1 MKKYRLT
8 DQRTLLGI
16 LAKLANAS
24 FTDPVSQSKYKIV
37 NPSIVTDI
45 NKSVHVT
52 LEPQSGTMGKP
63 AVVLSIL
70 KENKIELK
78 IKQANPYQDDLFI
91 LIEASIEP
99 LERSSKRANI
109 DNISALNL
117 KSAAMVDIGTIL
129 SLHGKTS
136 LINQLL
142 KHWQVNLEQVLLNY
156 GYFIRKASIGFFYAV
171 DNPLMEELNQSKLSF
186 FLRDAT
192 KSNFFSEH
200 GFFNPKKM
208 GEQYIRSMLDNYLV
222 NNIKS
227 ILIVPIFSYGEILLG
242 YFELT
247 SNMPDLGNEG
257 LHSDIMG
264 PSGIAPLNY
273 FLGNKAEE
281 FVFQMEFSYAKD
293 WKEIVSQ
300 ARIRDISQDGRGI
313 GLYISN
319 KLPVGDLVPGIPI
332 SFQILI
338 NEQPYSF
345 FGSLRGI
352 KPSTSGT
359 DHILGIRVYH
369 CDKQEGLELLSRF
382 ASQLI
387 GSDLV
392 T

>member
-1 MKKYRLT
+1 
-8 DQRTLLGI
+8 
-16 LAKLANAS
+16 
-24 FTDPVSQSKYKIV
+24 
-37 NPSIVTDI
+37 
-45 NKSVHVT
+45 
-52 LEPQSGTMGKP
+52 MGKP

-319 KLPVGDLVPGIPI
+319 KLPVSDLVPGIPI